1 MTALA
6 GMSALTS
13 PHRVAIEQV
22 GEELK
27 SNRVLIDRLYQ
38 RLSFGPPSAA
48 AVSPPPP
55 PTMIPTSTS
64 QVLVAPVPTALQ
76 QAPLPAAAAST
87 VPVPVPLSSVPSVH
101 QSAPPAPQQHIWS
114 IPFQLPTCVP
124 EPLNAPVF
132 TMARNLK
139 TVEAIWEERS
149 KVQAVREKHG
159 PNWASMGRDS
169 KGSKRE
175 TSIVYK
181 RKLFWDEIQSRAEGV
196 GGGVEAERGAIDQ
209 LQAELTTSKQT
220 MQDFENELRRKRA
233 RREGVA

>member
-1 MTALA
+1 M
-6 GMSALTS
+6 
-13 PHRVAIEQV
+13 
-22 GEELK
+22 
-27 SNRVLIDRLYQ
+27 
-38 RLSFGPPSAA
+38 
-48 AVSPPPP
+48 
-55 PTMIPTSTS
+55 
-64 QVLVAPVPTALQ
+64 
-76 QAPLPAAAAST
+76 
-87 VPVPVPLSSVPSVH
+87 
-101 QSAPPAPQQHIWS
+101 
-114 IPFQLPTCVP
+114 
-124 EPLNAPVF
+124 NAPVF

-159 PNWASMGRDS
+159 ANWASMGRDS

-181 RKLFWDEIQSRAEGV
+181 RKLFWDEIQSRAASV

-220 MQDFENELRRKRA
+220 MQDFENALRRKRA